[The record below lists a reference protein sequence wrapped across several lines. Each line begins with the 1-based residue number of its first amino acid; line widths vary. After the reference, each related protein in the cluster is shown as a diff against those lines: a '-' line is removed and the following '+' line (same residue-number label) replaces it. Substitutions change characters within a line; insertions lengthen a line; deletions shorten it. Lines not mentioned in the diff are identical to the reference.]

1 MRKKDFVEECL
12 LVDGDRIQKFHYRYQ
27 KDDYKDNG
35 LFEGTLTVIFT
46 NGSYE
51 DLYEVAYE
59 DWESLKRLNNKEEF
73 YLDILRRR
81 Y

>member
-27 KDDYKDNG
+27 NDDYKDNG

-46 NGSYE
+46 SGFYE

-59 DWESLKRLNNKEEF
+59 DWQTLKRLQNKEEF

-81 Y
+81 